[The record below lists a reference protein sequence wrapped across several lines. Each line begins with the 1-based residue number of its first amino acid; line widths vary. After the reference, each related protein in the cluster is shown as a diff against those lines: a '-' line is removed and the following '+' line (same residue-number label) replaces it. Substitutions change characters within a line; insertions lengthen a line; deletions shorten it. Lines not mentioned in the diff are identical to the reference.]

1 MFTLVS
7 FLIALAV
14 LVVVVVAYTHVTYL
28 EKRQKDER
36 RAKFCHFIEELRKAS
51 DLMTVFF
58 LHKQL
63 WNAGLQCN
71 NFGPDK
77 YGMFRTD
84 NIANM
89 TPGQVFL
96 GNVAGLNT
104 EPLTYWADYSTDK
117 DANETVLNQ
126 YKYLLISNLEYMLQ
140 SM

>member
-14 LVVVVVAYTHVTYL
+14 LVVVVVAYTHVTRL

-51 DLMTVFF
+51 DLMTVFS

-104 EPLTYWADYSTDK
+104 ESLTYWADYSTDK